1 MRLGSLIRK
10 VDGGERTVTD
20 FPQFN
25 GVNSTQGE
33 GAWVATPEQVSVWVG
48 LDVGK
53 ESHFADVLDNDG
65 ERLFARAA
73 GNDQADIEALLD
85 RASKHGVP
93 GLVIDQPG
101 SIAQLVLAV
110 AARRG
115 TPVAYVP
122 GLVMRR
128 AADLYP
134 GEAKTDRRD
143 AYIIADTARTRRK
156 QVHWLD
162 ASSDEL
168 LAQLRVLN
176 GFDTDLA
183 ADQTR
188 VTNRL
193 RDALTSISPVLERA
207 LGSRLHQAGARDLVA
222 ALPTLTALREAGPDT
237 IRATVARRSPR
248 LAPKV
253 AEAVATALAAQDV
266 TVPAEAATGRVI
278 AELAGEPDRL
288 FTRRAAL
295 EKEIGEA
302 FLAHP
307 FGEIL
312 ASLPGIGPRT
322 GARILA
328 EIGDGTDFASGAKLA
343 AYAGLAPVTRQ
354 SGTSLNAETRSRR
367 GNHRL
372 KNAMFLAAFA
382 SLRDPASKAFY
393 DRKRAEGK
401 RHNAALICLA
411 RRRCDV
417 ILAMLRDRK
426 PYQPDREKARN
437 ADAA

>member
-1 MRLGSLIRK
+1 M
-10 VDGGERTVTD
+10 
-20 FPQFN
+20 
-25 GVNSTQGE
+25 E
-33 GAWVATPEQVSVWVG
+33 GTLVATPAQVDVWVG

-53 ESHFADVLDNDG
+53 GEHFADVLDDDG
-65 ERLFARAA
+65 ERLFAQAVA
-73 GNDQADIEALLD
+73 NDQAALEALLD
-85 RASKHGVP
+85 RAGGHGTA
-93 GLVIDQPG
+93 GLVTGQPG
-101 SIAQLVLAV
+101 SIAQLALAV

-115 TPVAYVP
+115 IPVAYVP

-143 AYIIADTARTRRK
+143 AYVLADTGRTRRK
-156 QVHWLD
+156 QVHWLG
-162 ASSDEL
+162 AGSDEL
-168 LAQLRVLN
+168 LAALRVLN
-176 GFDTDLA
+176 GYDIDLA
-183 ADQTR
+183 ADATR
-188 VTNRL
+188 LAGRL
-193 RDALTSISPVLERA
+193 RDALTATSPALERA
-207 LGSRLHQAGARDLVA
+207 VGERLHQAGVRDLLA
-222 ALPTLTALREAGPDT
+222 ACPTLTALRAAGKT
-237 IRATVARRSPR
+237 RIERVVRARSPR
-248 LAPKV
+248 LAGKV
-253 AEAVATALAAQDV
+253 TSAALAAVAAQDV

-278 AELAGEPDRL
+278 SELAAELDRVCG
-288 FTRRAAL
+288 RRDALAA
-295 EKEIGEA
+295 EIEEA

-307 FGEIL
+307 FGELL

-328 EIGDGTDFASGAKLA
+328 EIGDGSAFVNGSKLA

-354 SGTSLNAETRSRR
+354 SGTSLAGESRSRR

-382 SLRDPASKAFY
+382 ALRDPASKAFY

-417 ILAMLRDRK
+417 ILAMLRTRQ
-426 PYQPDREKARN
+426 PYQPTRPARTL
-437 ADAA
+437 AQAA

>member
-1 MRLGSLIRK
+1 M
-10 VDGGERTVTD
+10 
-20 FPQFN
+20 
-25 GVNSTQGE
+25 
-33 GAWVATPEQVSVWVG
+33 ATPSQVSVWIG

-53 ESHFADVLDNDG
+53 GEHFADVLDDDG
-65 ERLFARAA
+65 ERLFARAVA
-73 GNDQADIEALLD
+73 NDQADLESLLD
-85 RASKHGVP
+85 RAARHGIP

-101 SIAQLVLAV
+101 SIAQLALAV

-143 AYIIADTARTRRK
+143 AYVLADTGRTRRR

-162 ASSDEL
+162 AGSDEL
-168 LAQLRVLN
+168 LASLRVLN
-176 GFDTDLA
+176 GYDIDLA
-183 ADQTR
+183 ADVTR
-188 VTNRL
+188 LASRL
-193 RDALTSISPVLERA
+193 RDSLTAIAPALERA
-207 LGSRLHQAGARDLVA
+207 VGERLHQAGVRDL
-222 ALPTLTALREAGPDT
+222 LMDYPTLTALRAAGQPRIEKA
-237 IRATVARRSPR
+237 IRTRSPR
-248 LAPKV
+248 IAAKV
-253 AEAVATALAAQDV
+253 TAAVTRAVAAQDL
-266 TVPAEAATGRVI
+266 TVPAEAAAGRVI
-278 AELAGEPDRL
+278 ADLARELDRVSA
-288 FTRRAAL
+288 RRDALAA
-295 EKEIGEA
+295 EIEEA

-307 FGEIL
+307 FGELL
-312 ASLPGIGPRT
+312 ATMPGIGPRT

-328 EIGDGTDFASGAKLA
+328 EIGDGSAFATGSKLA
-343 AYAGLAPVTRQ
+343 AYAGLAPVARQ
-354 SGTSLNAETRSRR
+354 SGTSLNAAARSQR

-393 DRKRAEGK
+393 DRKRTEGK

-417 ILAMLRDRK
+417 ILAMLRTSQ
-426 PYQPDREKARN
+426 PYQPARTAPAL

>member
-1 MRLGSLIRK
+1 MRLRSLIRK
-10 VDGGERTVTD
+10 VDDGERTATGFLAVQRG
-20 FPQFN
+20 FF
-25 GVNSTQGE
+25 
-33 GAWVATPEQVSVWVG
+33 GAGGRGRVATPEQVSVWVG

-65 ERLFARAA
+65 ERLFARAI
-73 GNDQADIEALLD
+73 GNDQGDIEALLD
-85 RASKHGVP
+85 RAGKHGVP

-110 AARRG
+110 AARREV
-115 TPVAYVP
+115 PVAYVP

-143 AYIIADTARTRRK
+143 AYILADTARTRRK

-188 VTNRL
+188 ITNRL

-207 LGSRLHQAGARDLVA
+207 LGNRLHQAGVRDLVA
-222 ALPTLTALREAGPDT
+222 AFPTLTALRAAGPDRITET
-237 IRATVARRSPR
+237 IARRSPR
-248 LAPKV
+248 LASKV
-253 AEAVATALAAQDV
+253 TEAVAKALAAQDV
-266 TVPAEAATGRVI
+266 TVSAEAAAGRVI
-278 AELAGEPDRL
+278 AELAAELDRV
-288 FTRRAAL
+288 FARRNTL
-295 EKEIGEA
+295 GKEIEEA

-382 SLRDPASKAFY
+382 ALRDPASKAFY

-426 PYQPDREKARN
+426 PYQPDRAR
-437 ADAA
+437 AAAEAA

>member
-1 MRLGSLIRK
+1 
-10 VDGGERTVTD
+10 
-20 FPQFN
+20 
-25 GVNSTQGE
+25 
-33 GAWVATPEQVSVWVG
+33 VATPGQVDVWVG

-53 ESHFADVLDNDG
+53 QEHFADVLDDDG
-65 ERLFARAA
+65 ERLFARAVA
-73 GNDQADIEALLD
+73 NDQADLEALLD
-85 RASKHGVP
+85 RAGQHGTP

-101 SIAQLVLAV
+101 SIAQLALAV

-143 AYIIADTARTRRK
+143 AYILADTGRTKRK

-162 ASSDEL
+162 TRSDEL
-168 LAQLRVLN
+168 LAKLRVLN
-176 GFDTDLA
+176 GYDIDLA

-188 VTNRL
+188 LANRL
-193 RDALTSISPVLERA
+193 RDALTSIAPALERT
-207 LGSRLHQAGARDLVA
+207 LGERLHQAGIRDLLA
-222 ALPTLTALREAGPDT
+222 TYPTLTALRTAGRARIEAVIKT
-237 IRATVARRSPR
+237 RSPR

-253 AEAVATALAAQDV
+253 TIAIAAALAAQDL
-266 TVPAEAATGRVI
+266 TVPGEAATGRVI
-278 AELAGEPDRL
+278 AELAAELDRVCA
-288 FTRRAAL
+288 RRDTLA
-295 EKEIGEA
+295 EEIEET

-307 FGEIL
+307 FGELL
-312 ASLPGIGPRT
+312 ATLPGIGPRT
-322 GARILA
+322 GARVLA
-328 EIGDGTDFASGAKLA
+328 EIGDGSAFRDGSKLA

-354 SGTSLNAETRSRR
+354 SGTSLAAETRSRR

-417 ILAMLRDRK
+417 ILAMLRTRQ
-426 PYQPDREKARN
+426 PYQPDRPAPGM
-437 ADAA
+437 AAAA